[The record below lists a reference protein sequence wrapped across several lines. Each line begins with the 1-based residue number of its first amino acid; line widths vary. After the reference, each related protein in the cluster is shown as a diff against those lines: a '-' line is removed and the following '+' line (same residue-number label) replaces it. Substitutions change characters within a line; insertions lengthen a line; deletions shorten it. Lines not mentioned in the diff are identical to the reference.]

1 MSRYRFHGL
10 TLEVDP
16 AELEVRA
23 RLPRLWADLS
33 WRRLSDDGQRA
44 SSHRFALHLHDEPR
58 PLRAGVHQV
67 FSTESFSGFS
77 AGEDDF
83 YVTDSQSLLHLR
95 TDSLEADAWLAPSFF
110 DKPLTLQYTFW
121 SFAIAKLMRSI
132 GLFALHAAGL
142 VRPTNEDGVLI
153 IGRSS
158 SGKTTLTLD
167 AIRHGWRYVSDDA
180 VLLDR
185 AAGGTDAAALGL
197 RRHCYIDS
205 DASARHDGF
214 SFGASTADHTGG
226 SRRRLL
232 GAECAARRADR
243 CVPRL
248 LLFPT
253 IVDHERSVLRPLSE
267 ASAFTALLD
276 ASCDQLWDRRAMPQ
290 HLNTLKALVTQAPA
304 FELQAGLDVYR
315 DPSLILDWLDGR
327 NSVVSAFRRTA
338 ADRRTS
344 CAS

>member
-1 MSRYRFHGL
+1 MSRYWFHGL
-10 TLEVDP
+10 TLEVD
-16 AELEVRA
+16 AAALEVRA
-23 RLPRLWADLS
+23 RLPRLWSDLS
-33 WRRLSDDGQRA
+33 WRRLGDDEHRA
-44 SSHRFALHLHDEPR
+44 PSHRFALHLHPEPR
-58 PLRAGVHQV
+58 PLPAAARQV
-67 FSTESFSGFS
+67 FRTESFSGFA

-83 YVTDSQSLLHLR
+83 YVTDSESLLHLR

-132 GLFALHAAGL
+132 GLFALHSAGL
-142 VRPTNEDGVLI
+142 VRPTSKDGVLV
-153 IGRSS
+153 IGRPS

-180 VLLDR
+180 VLLGR
-185 AAGGTDAAALGL
+185 VVGGTDVAALGL

-205 DASARHDGF
+205 DASGRHDGF

-226 SRRRLL
+226 SRRRVLD
-232 GAECAARRADR
+232 AECAARRDDR
-243 CVPRL
+243 CVPDL

-253 IVDHERSVLRPLSE
+253 IVNSEHSGLRPLSE
-267 ASAFTALLD
+267 AAAFTALLD
-276 ASCDQLWDRRAMPQ
+276 ASCDQLWDRRAMRR
-290 HLNTLKALVTQAPA
+290 HLDTLKALVTQAPA

-315 DPSLILDWLDGR
+315 DPSLILDWLRDEHPE
-327 NSVVSAFRRTA
+327 RRIW
-338 ADRRTS
+338 

>member
-185 AAGGTDAAALGL
+185 AAGGAG
-197 RRHCYIDS
+197 RRCAWPWRRGYIDS

-214 SFGASTADHTGG
+214 SFGASTGITRAAVVAGSSAPNVRHGELTGA
-226 SRRRLL
+226 SLACCCSPPSSTTSAACCVRSARRPPSLL
-232 GAECAARRADR
+232 SLMRAATSCGIAAR
-243 CVPRL
+243 CHS
-248 LLFPT
+248 
-253 IVDHERSVLRPLSE
+253 I
-267 ASAFTALLD
+267 
-276 ASCDQLWDRRAMPQ
+276 
-290 HLNTLKALVTQAPA
+290 
-304 FELQAGLDVYR
+304 
-315 DPSLILDWLDGR
+315 
-327 NSVVSAFRRTA
+327 
-338 ADRRTS
+338 
-344 CAS
+344 